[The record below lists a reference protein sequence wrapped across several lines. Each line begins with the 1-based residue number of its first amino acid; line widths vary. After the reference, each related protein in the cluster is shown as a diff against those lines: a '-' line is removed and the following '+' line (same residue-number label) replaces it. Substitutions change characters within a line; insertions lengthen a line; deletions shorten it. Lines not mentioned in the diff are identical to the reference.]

1 MHAEVVFQHIV
12 EIIRYGNL
20 TSTAEISHQ
29 TYFLMKF
36 LADVNLL
43 AVSCFDA
50 SLLNEL
56 VENADSPII
65 FKLNGQFN
73 DLILLSTKQKSLIS
87 FKL

>member
-36 LADVNLL
+36 LADVTCLPSLALMPAFLMNLL
-43 AVSCFDA
+43 KM
-50 SLLNEL
+50 LLRFFFIVL
-56 VENADSPII
+56 
-65 FKLNGQFN
+65 
-73 DLILLSTKQKSLIS
+73 
-87 FKL
+87 